1 MRRLALVA
9 PLLLAAGFLSVAE
22 PAQAAADEQMPCGAL
37 VLRVQHAASADF
49 YDTNHDRLECWARQ
63 GGGETST
70 DDFPLNT
77 APSGPDSRKFFS
89 FGTEF
94 NRPTSVVFVDTAT
107 HTFGGYFEGQE
118 DDADFDGCRFVCAE
132 TVSYDSNDYFYF
144 DTGSGSTKVSMAYF
158 EAHAQGQR
166 RFSMV
171 YSRLPA
177 ESSVFSFEAAAGAQG
192 LPPVPPRMTRPTAP
206 RGLTARSGNHKAFL
220 HWRSPVSG
228 QPIDA
233 YQVRRNGKVIAVAGA
248 RVRGATV
255 RGLTNNRVYRFT
267 IRAHNAAGWGPWS
280 AVARVRPHR

>member
-9 PLLLAAGFLSVAE
+9 PLLLGAGFLAVAE
-22 PAQAAADEQMPCGAL
+22 PAQAAADEQTPCGGL

-49 YDTNHDRLECWARQ
+49 FDLNQDRLECWPRQ
-63 GGGETST
+63 GGSATPT
-70 DDFPLNT
+70 DDFALNT
-77 APSGPDSRKFFS
+77 APPGADSRKFFS

-94 NRPTSVVFVDTAT
+94 NRPTSVVFVDTVA

-118 DDADFDGCRFVCAE
+118 DDADFNGCQFVCPE

-158 EAHAQGQR
+158 ETHAQGLR

-177 ESSVFSFEAAAGAQG
+177 QSSVFSFEAPAGAQSQ
-192 LPPVPPRMTRPTAP
+192 PPAPPRVSRPTAP
-206 RGLTARSGNHKAFL
+206 RRLTARAGNHRAFL
-220 HWRSPVSG
+220 HWRSPLTG
-228 QPIDA
+228 QAIDA
-233 YQVRRNGKVIAVAGA
+233 YQLRRNGKVIVTTGP

-267 IRAHNAAGWGPWS
+267 VRAHNAGGWGAWS
-280 AVARVRPHR
+280 AVVRVRPHR